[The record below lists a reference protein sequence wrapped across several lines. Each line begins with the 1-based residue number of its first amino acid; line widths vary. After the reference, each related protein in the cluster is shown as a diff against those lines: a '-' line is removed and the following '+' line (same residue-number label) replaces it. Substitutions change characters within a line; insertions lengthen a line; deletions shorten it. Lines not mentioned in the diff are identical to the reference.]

1 MCTIR
6 HHSGLSH
13 DKIYQSLKHSKGCE
27 NKNCQTQ
34 SQHLGSTAPEEIKW
48 GCHWVSCSC
57 SHTHTSR
64 EETVSATEFEKTL
77 PHMWNSTT
85 PTQKNSELVQL
96 SALTFQF
103 NSHPPFPPQSHGQLQ
118 HWQKACVSFH
128 LTVTLTSASIISS
141 ALGQSLLGR
150 AADLYLST
158 LAGPAMNL
166 TERERSQREQG
177 GKAVLR
183 ERGLGGRRRAVGR
196 EENEKRKEKNQPKKV
211 REDRG
216 GPEGGGG
223 SSEEE
228 QTEMEWGALIQFG
241 SFSYFSYPFSS
252 VQSFVSAFRNA
263 LFDWQPVTDQL
274 PPKAAW
280 QREVTAQEGI

>member
-1 MCTIR
+1 
-6 HHSGLSH
+6 
-13 DKIYQSLKHSKGCE
+13 
-27 NKNCQTQ
+27 
-34 SQHLGSTAPEEIKW
+34 
-48 GCHWVSCSC
+48 
-57 SHTHTSR
+57 
-64 EETVSATEFEKTL
+64 
-77 PHMWNSTT
+77 MWNSTT
-85 PTQKNSELVQL
+85 PIQKNSERVQL
-96 SALTFQF
+96 SALTFQLH
-103 NSHPPFPPQSHGQLQ
+103 SPAPRPFPPQSHRQLQ

-141 ALGQSLLGR
+141 ALGQPRLGR
-150 AADLYLST
+150 AADLYRST
-158 LAGPAMNL
+158 PRWPCHEPDS
-166 TERERSQREQG
+166 ERARQREQG
-177 GKAVLR
+177 RKAMLW
-183 ERGLGGRRRAVGR
+183 ERGWGR
-196 EENEKRKEKNQPKKV
+196 EEAGGWEGKEWDKKRERNQAKKV

-223 SSEEE
+223 SEEE

-241 SFSYFSYPFSS
+241 SFSYFSYPFSG

>member
-1 MCTIR
+1 M
-6 HHSGLSH
+6 L
-13 DKIYQSLKHSKGCE
+13 
-27 NKNCQTQ
+27 
-34 SQHLGSTAPEEIKW
+34 W
-48 GCHWVSCSC
+48 
-57 SHTHTSR
+57 
-64 EETVSATEFEKTL
+64 
-77 PHMWNSTT
+77 
-85 PTQKNSELVQL
+85 
-96 SALTFQF
+96 
-103 NSHPPFPPQSHGQLQ
+103 
-118 HWQKACVSFH
+118 
-128 LTVTLTSASIISS
+128 
-141 ALGQSLLGR
+141 
-150 AADLYLST
+150 
-158 LAGPAMNL
+158 
-166 TERERSQREQG
+166 
-177 GKAVLR
+177 

-196 EENEKRKEKNQPKKV
+196 EENKKRKEKNQPKKV

-223 SSEEE
+223 SEEE